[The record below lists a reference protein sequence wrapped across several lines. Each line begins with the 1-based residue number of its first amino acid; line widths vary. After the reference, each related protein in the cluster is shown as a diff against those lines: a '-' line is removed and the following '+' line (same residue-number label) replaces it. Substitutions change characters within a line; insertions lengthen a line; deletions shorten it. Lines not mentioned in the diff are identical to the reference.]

1 MSKGL
6 KLLQLQ
12 LPFFEEAKANFFS
25 EESFLNL
32 KENSVSKK
40 LLEKFFTKKTEQS
53 LILIG
58 EAACGKTHLLHI
70 FARKFGAE
78 FLSKEQLLGINLSNF
93 FTPNYFY
100 IFENIDRIND
110 QNLLLH
116 LINSAAEAQAFLIL
130 SAQKLP
136 NFQLKDLTSRLKNIF
151 ATQIKNPE
159 LESVKQLL
167 AHHLA
172 IKQIKLSR
180 HTINFI
186 ANQTKYNY
194 QAIFDAT
201 KLIEFYAQ
209 ESGKNMTITTAQKI
223 FKT

>member
-1 MSKGL
+1 MS
-6 KLLQLQ
+6 QLQ
-12 LPFFEEAKANFFS
+12 LPFFEKTKTNSFS

-32 KENSVSKK
+32 KENSVPKK

-70 FARKFGAE
+70 FAQKFDAE
-78 FLSKEQLLGINLSNF
+78 FLSKEQILGINLSNF
-93 FTPNYFY
+93 FTPNCFY

-130 SAQKLP
+130 SAQKLIK
-136 NFQLKDLTSRLKNIF
+136 FQLKDLESRLKNIF
-151 ATQIKNPE
+151 TTQIENPE
-159 LESVKQLL
+159 PESVKQLL
-167 AHHLA
+167 AQHLA
-172 IKQIKLSR
+172 IKQIRLSR

-186 ANQTKYNY
+186 AKQIKPNY
-194 QAIFDAT
+194 KAIFDAA
-201 KLIEFYAQ
+201 KLIEFYTQ
-209 ESGKNMTITTAQKI
+209 ESGKNITIIKAKKI
-223 FKT
+223 FY